1 MAKILKFKN
10 PLEKKIKAGFR
21 GYPIGT
27 IAFYGPNNTLATK
40 ATVGILLNEGDKEP
54 AKMEKWFS
62 EKEIRTNTK
71 ILNEI
76 KKFLTDNK
84 VRSIGTTNK
93 ILGCPHEEVIDY
105 PEGGN
110 CPQCP
115 FWANRDRFTDE
126 LKE

>member
-1 MAKILKFKN
+1 MAKILNFKN
-10 PLEKKIKAGFR
+10 PLEKKIKAGFQ

-93 ILGCPHEEVIDY
+93 ILDAH
-105 PEGGN
+105 
-110 CPQCP
+110 
-115 FWANRDRFTDE
+115 T
-126 LKE
+126 KK